1 MRLFIGNKN
10 YSSWSLR
17 PWLLMRELGIPFEE
31 QLVPFGTDAWK
42 TVATLSP
49 TGKVPCLV
57 DGEIIV
63 WDSLAISEY
72 LAEGNPAVWPAD
84 REARAFARSIAA
96 EMHSGFQALRSMC
109 SMTCGLKVQLN
120 EVSPAV
126 ARDWARIDAIWQEG
140 LSRFGGPFLA
150 GDRFTA
156 ADAFYAP
163 VVFRA
168 RTYSPSLSA
177 AANGYVATMLSL
189 AGMTSW
195 FEAALAE
202 PWRDEPH
209 EEEVRAAGI
218 ILEDLRTA

>member
-31 QLVPFGTDAWK
+31 QLVPFGSDAWK
-42 TVATLSP
+42 SVAAVSP

-72 LAEGNPAVWPAD
+72 LAEGHPTVWPAD

-109 SMTCGLKVQLN
+109 SMNCGLKVQLN
-120 EVSPAV
+120 EVSPEV
-126 ARDWARIDAIWQEG
+126 ARDWSRIDAIWQEG

-177 AANGYVATMLSL
+177 AASGYIAAMLAL

-202 PWRDEPH
+202 PWRDAPH
-209 EEEVRAAGI
+209 EDEVRAAGT
-218 ILEDLRTA
+218 ILEDLRKA

>member
-17 PWLLMRELGIPFEE
+17 PWLLLRELGIPFEE
-31 QLVPFGTDAWK
+31 QLVPFGSDAWK
-42 TVATLSP
+42 SVTDLSP

-72 LAEGNPAVWPAD
+72 LAESYPAVWPDD

-109 SMTCGLKVQLN
+109 SMNCDLKVQLN

-126 ARDWARIDAIWQEG
+126 ARDWARIDVIWQDG

-168 RTYSPSLSA
+168 RTYSPSLSSA
-177 AANGYVATMLSL
+177 ASGYVATMLAL

-202 PWRDEPH
+202 PWRDAPH
-209 EEEVRAAGI
+209 EDEVRAAGT
-218 ILEDLRTA
+218 ILEDLRKA

>member
-31 QLVPFGTDAWK
+31 QLVPFRSDAWK
-42 TVATLSP
+42 SVTDLSP

-72 LAEGNPAVWPAD
+72 LAESHPAVWPDD
-84 REARAFARSIAA
+84 REARAFARAIAA

-109 SMTCGLKVQLN
+109 SMNCGLKVKLT
-120 EVSPAV
+120 EMTPAV

-140 LSRFGGPFLA
+140 LSHFGGPFLA
-150 GDRFTA
+150 GGRFTA

-163 VVFRA
+163 IVFRA
-168 RTYSPSLSA
+168 RTYSPDLSPA
-177 AANGYVATMLSL
+177 ASAYADRMLDL
-189 AGMTSW
+189 PAMRAW

-202 PWRDEPH
+202 VWRDAPH
-209 EEEVRAAGI
+209 EEEIRAAGI
-218 ILEDLRTA
+218 VLEDLRKA